1 MATLALMIRP
11 TADGWGV
18 YLTNGQEIVR
28 YRGLASKW
36 RALRYLAAATGTG
49 FGRVVRPRQS
59 PPAASPSNRSSSARF

>member
-1 MATLALMIRP
+1 LPALALMIRP

-36 RALRYLAAATGTG
+36 RALRYLVSATARRGT
-49 FGRVVRPRQS
+49 
-59 PPAASPSNRSSSARF
+59 